1 MTDMPATMTPPA
13 PAARLDTVDL
23 LRGIVMVVMALDHTR
38 DFFHSSAIH
47 GINPLDLART
57 TPWIFL
63 TRFITHYCAPIF
75 MFLAGTGAF
84 LSIMRGKSKRELS
97 WFLVTRGAWLIF
109 LELTLLMWFGW
120 SFAIH
125 PTEYT
130 FATLWALGW
139 SMIVLA
145 GLIHLPLWAI
155 TTFGLTLILGHNA
168 LDGIKPASWGAWAPL
183 WQVLHAGGSFTLAGK
198 IQLFAFYPLIP
209 WIGVMAAGY
218 SFGAIYRWEPARRRA
233 WLLRLGAVMII
244 GFVVLRFSNLYGNPL
259 PWMPQKDAVFTV
271 LSFLNCA
278 KYPPSL
284 LYLCMTLGPGMI
296 LLAWFERGT
305 PTWLKPALVFGRVPM
320 FYYLLHIPLIHG
332 LAVLM
337 NWVRFGGGNF
347 ASVRVHDAPPP
358 DAGAG
363 LVWVYLVWLAVVFAL
378 YPLCKW
384 FAELKRRRRDLTWLS
399 YF

>member
-1 MTDMPATMTPPA
+1 MPVIPAAHPSAPA
-13 PAARLDTVDL
+13 PRLDSVDL
-23 LRGIVMVVMALDHTR
+23 LRGLVMIVMALDHTR

-47 GINPLDLART
+47 GISPLDLART
-57 TPWIFL
+57 TPWIFF
-63 TRFITHYCAPIF
+63 TRWITHFCAPTF

-145 GLIHLPLWAI
+145 GLIHLPLWVI

-168 LDGIKPASWGAWAPL
+168 LDGIKPESWGAWAPL
-183 WQVLHAGGSFTLAGK
+183 WKVLHAGGAFTVAGE
-198 IQLFAFYPLIP
+198 IQFFAFYPLIP

-218 SFGAIYRWEPARRRA
+218 SFGAIYQWDPARRRT
-233 WLLRLGAVMII
+233 WLLRLGAVLTL
-244 GFVVLRFSNLYGNPL
+244 GFVLLRWSNLYGNPTL
-259 PWMPQKDAVFTV
+259 WAAQKNGGFTV

-284 LYLCMTLGPGMI
+284 LYLLMTLGPGLI

-305 PTWLKPALVFGRVPM
+305 PPWLKPALVFGRVPM

-337 NWVRFGGGNF
+337 NWLRFGGGNF
-347 ASVRVHDAPPP
+347 TSVRIHDAPPP
-358 DAGAG
+358 DAGVG
-363 LVWVYLVWLAVVFAL
+363 LVGVYAVWLAVVCGV
-378 YPLCKW
+378 YPLCRW
-384 FAELKRRRRDLTWLS
+384 FADLKRRRRDTVWLS

>member
-1 MTDMPATMTPPA
+1 MPTPNPPA
-13 PAARLDTVDL
+13 PAARLDSVDL
-23 LRGIVMVVMALDHTR
+23 LRGLVMIVMALDHTR
-38 DFFHSSAIH
+38 DFFHSSAIQ

-63 TRFITHYCAPIF
+63 TRFITHYSAPTF
-75 MFLAGTGAF
+75 MFLAGTGAY

-97 WFLVTRGAWLIF
+97 WFLVTRGFWLIF

-120 SFAIH
+120 EFAIT
-125 PTEYT
+125 PTSYT

-139 SMIVLA
+139 AMITLA
-145 GLIHLPLWAI
+145 GLIHLPLRVI
-155 TTFGLTLILGHNA
+155 CLFGLTLILGHNA
-168 LDGIKPASWGAWAPL
+168 LDGIKPESWGAWAPL
-183 WQVLHAGGSFTLAGK
+183 WMVLHAGGNFTIAGK

-218 SFGAIYRWEPARRRA
+218 SFGAIYRWESARRRT
-233 WLLRLGAVMII
+233 WLLRLGTALIL
-244 GFVVLRFSNLYGNPL
+244 GFVLLRFSNLYGNPSL
-259 PWMPQKDAVFTV
+259 WAPQKNAVFTV
-271 LSFLNCA
+271 LSFINCA

-284 LYLCMTLGPGMI
+284 LYLCMTLGPGLI

-305 PTWLKPALVFGRVPM
+305 PAWLKPALVFGRVPM
-320 FYYLLHIPLIHG
+320 FYYLLHIPLIHA

-337 NWVRFGGGNF
+337 NWFRFGGGNF
-347 ASVRVHDAPPP
+347 AAVRVHDAPPP
-358 DAGAG
+358 DAGVG
-363 LVWVYLVWLAVVFAL
+363 LIWVYVVWLAVVIGL

-384 FAELKRRRRDLTWLS
+384 FADLKRRRRDVWLS